1 MKATRREHL
10 ARLADVLDAVEAIRS
25 HVGRGR
31 LDDPLIFDPVR
42 MRLVEIG
49 ETIGAIPDE
58 LLATEPEIPWR
69 EIVAMRH
76 KLVHH
81 HYYDAALGIMAATV
95 SDDLPVLEAAVGRLR
110 VRLAPTG

>member
-1 MKATRREHL
+1 VKATRREQL
-10 ARLADVLDAVEAIRS
+10 ARLADVLEAVEAIRS

-31 LDDPLIFDPVR
+31 LDDPLIFDAVR

-49 ETIGAIPDE
+49 EAVGAIPEE

-76 KLVHH
+76 KLVH

-110 VRLAPTG
+110 VRIAPAG